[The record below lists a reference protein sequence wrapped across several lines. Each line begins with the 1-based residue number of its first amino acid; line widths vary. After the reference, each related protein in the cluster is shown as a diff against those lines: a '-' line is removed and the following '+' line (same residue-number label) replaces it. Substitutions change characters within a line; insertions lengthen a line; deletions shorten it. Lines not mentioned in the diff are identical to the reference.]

1 MSKIS
6 ISFFFEDVKFKID
19 KTKIVPWIEST
30 AKAENKKLKSI
41 NYIFGSDKFLH
52 GINVQALNHDTLT
65 DVITFSYGEEE
76 VIEGEVYISL
86 DRVKDNAKT
95 FNKEPYN
102 ELLRV
107 IIHGVL
113 HLCGYN
119 DKSEEEEKMMRQ
131 KEDFYL
137 ARY

>member
-1 MSKIS
+1 MSKFS
-6 ISFFFEDVKFKID
+6 VSFFFEDVKTKID
-19 KTKIVPWIEST
+19 KKRIISLIDTTVRS
-30 AKAENKKLKSI
+30 ENKKLKSI
-41 NYIFGSDKFLH
+41 NYIFGSDKFLYD
-52 GINVQALNHDTLT
+52 INIQALNHDTLT
-65 DVITFSYGEEE
+65 DVITFSYGDEE
-76 VIEGEVYISL
+76 IEGEVYISL
-86 DRVKDNAKT
+86 DRVQDNAKT

-119 DKSEEEEKMMRQ
+119 DKSEGEEKIMRQ

-137 ARY
+137 AKY

>member
-19 KTKIVPWIEST
+19 KARIIPWIEAT
-30 AKAENKKLKSI
+30 VKAENKKLNSI

-65 DVITFSYGEEE
+65 DVITFSYGEED
-76 VIEGEVYISL
+76 IEGEVYISL
-86 DRVKDNAKT
+86 ERVLDNAKI

-119 DKSEEEEKMMRQ
+119 DKSEGEEKIMRQ